1 MAIAISERLFYSP
14 FEGPICILGAEV
26 KIISDISKTDQGRV
40 HQFVRK
46 GFPGMIP
53 LELGESWTG
62 DLLTMPPSEI
72 HIEKNKNQQK
82 WKFAEES
89 VNLYSHDWRILQEGQ
104 PLSTTAQKRRATSCE
119 NLSNILKKKPEIQI
133 QMSKLDKISVVECE
147 LHRSESC
154 CSENETPFRYL

>member
-14 FEGPICILGAEV
+14 IEGPFSLLGAEV

-40 HQFVRK
+40 HQF
-46 GFPGMIP
+46 GTEGLPGMMP

-72 HIEKNKNQQK
+72 HVKKGSNQQK

-89 VNLYSHDWRILQEGQ
+89 VNLSSHDWRIFQEGQ
-104 PLSTTAQKRRATSCE
+104 PLSTTAQSGQRLHARIHCQEEARD
-119 NLSNILKKKPEIQI
+119 P
-133 QMSKLDKISVVECE
+133 DPDVEA
-147 LHRSESC
+147 RQVF
-154 CSENETPFRYL
+154 CSLM